1 MVRFYA
7 IDCEM
12 VENDLGKSMVARVS
26 LVDEAL
32 ETVLDEYI
40 KPTRHVAD
48 YRTSISGI
56 KRGYETEAKP
66 KDEVVR
72 RLKSII
78 NGHVLVGYDVEKDL
92 EALGISH
99 SKVKD
104 VATYQ
109 RYQISGQKQS
119 LKKLAQQELGL
130 SIQNGPHDSVEDAK
144 AVMRIYNKDR
154 F

>member
-12 VENDLGKSMVARVS
+12 IENDLGKSMVARVS

-40 KPTRHVAD
+40 KPTRNVAD

-66 KDEVVR
+66 KDGVLRRVINMVNGQFVVGFNV
-72 RLKSII
+72 K
-78 NGHVLVGYDVEKDL
+78 EDL
-92 EALGISH
+92 EALGILH
-99 SKVKD
+99 SKIWDMADSKHLD
-104 VATYQ
+104 CC
-109 RYQISGQKQS
+109 QKYA
-119 LKKLAQQELGL
+119 LKILAYKELGL
-130 SIQNGPHDSVEDAK
+130 SIEDVPHDTVKDAK
-144 AVMRIYNKDR
+144 AVMDIYKKYGE
-154 F
+154 